1 MPVTSFVAVTA
12 PHGGLLREAIGYS
25 GAVSDGERADN
36 HYRIVGGD
44 RLLWGGGMRTWG
56 ADPRRFARRLRAD
69 IARTYPQLARVD
81 IEHVW
86 SGTLG
91 RTVHRMPQ
99 IGELGSG
106 LWAASG
112 FGGHGL
118 NTTAMAG
125 LMIARAIAESDTS
138 WRLFQPYELVWAG
151 GTAGRAIVQASYGAS
166 RLRDRAKTVLARWS
180 REGRW
185 PGALAPAADAASG
198 KRPAD
203 PTETGGGAAQPAKVH
218 DPVAVAA
225 AAVAA
230 VMAEPAADTD
240 MTGQGRR
247 PQRRRRRAKQTPILE
262 AAGPVEQAERPA
274 GNKSN

>member
-1 MPVTSFVAVTA
+1 MPVTSYVAVTA
-12 PHGGLLREAIGYS
+12 PVGEHLHEVIGYT

-36 HYRIVGGD
+36 HYRIVGDD

-56 ADPRRFARRLRAD
+56 ADPRRFASRLRAD
-69 IARTYPQLARVD
+69 IARTYPQLAGVE
-81 IEHVW
+81 IEHAW

-91 RTVHRMPQ
+91 RTAHRMPQ
-99 IGELGSG
+99 IGELAAG

-125 LMIARAIAESDTS
+125 LLIARAIAENDTS

-166 RLRDRAKTVLARWS
+166 RVRDRAQAFLASWRSGRRWLGAAGKA
-180 REGRW
+180 EGVG
-185 PGALAPAADAASG
+185 GADPVRAAASD
-198 KRPAD
+198 A
-203 PTETGGGAAQPAKVH
+203 
-218 DPVAVAA
+218 AA

-230 VMAEPAADTD
+230 VMAEPVAEADLTAEA
-240 MTGQGRR
+240 R
-247 PQRRRRRAKQTPILE
+247 PQRRRRRVKQTPILE
-262 AAGPVEQAERPA
+262 AAEPAEQARRP
-274 GNKSN
+274 GSKSN